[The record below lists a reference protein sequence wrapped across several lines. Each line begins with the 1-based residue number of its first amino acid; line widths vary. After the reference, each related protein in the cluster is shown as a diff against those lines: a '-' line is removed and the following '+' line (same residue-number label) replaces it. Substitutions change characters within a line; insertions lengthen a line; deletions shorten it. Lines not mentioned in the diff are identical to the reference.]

1 MMLNV
6 LGEQIMLRM
15 MLLINF
21 YIFTITDFQFSIRRT
36 GSNFFLLYFKLEVVL
51 KIGSSDRFL
60 NYYIF
65 VISLLFPN
73 SCDLSFTEFKGS
85 AWLCSKRRYA
95 YFSILRSRVSLWS
108 KYHNTISLSSVGNQL
123 E

>member
-1 MMLNV
+1 MMWNV
-6 LGEQIMLRM
+6 LGEQIVLRK

-21 YIFTITDFQFSIRRT
+21 YIFTISQTFNFQFMELAAT
-36 GSNFFLLYFKLEVVL
+36 FFFLLYFKLEVVL

-73 SCDLSFTEFKGS
+73 SYDLSFTEFKGS
-85 AWLCSKRRYA
+85 AWLCSKQR
-95 YFSILRSRVSLWS
+95 
-108 KYHNTISLSSVGNQL
+108 
-123 E
+123 